1 MKKGAAS
8 TLPPASTDL
17 ARGPVFFY
25 FFFKACGG
33 SAIQWYI
40 NNLCVHL
47 SAHAF
52 LDSVFMAQCTFHRW
66 KLMNM
71 PLLATNMHLCRRDAN
86 HKHLY
91 LLAAAWVKVGLQ
103 EEEERLSFFC
113 FVNRTLH
120 LSPLSPSLSLPP
132 SSPLSRS
139 LSPLSL
145 SSLSLSLSL
154 EHICYACWRKGQ
166 VKLSF
171 KYSPLTVRS

>member
-17 ARGPVFFY
+17 ARGPSV
-25 FFFKACGG
+25 FFKACGG
-33 SAIQWYI
+33 SAIQWHI

-120 LSPLSPSLSLPP
+120 FSLSF
-132 SSPLSRS
+132 SF
-139 LSPLSL
+139 
-145 SSLSLSLSL
+145 L

-171 KYSPLTVRS
+171 KYSPSDCKKLEIFLDLTCLTKSSPPITSIVQ